1 MTVLCLF
8 NTTLF
13 MDETPISRIYLES
26 LTTSE
31 LVAMADKLGVD
42 IPYGLD
48 RIFIVEE
55 LLDIVLEDNEENNST
70 EMDLLDSGLV
80 ESVPLPKQYNIT
92 FLEVIV
98 RDPLWAFVFWEIKA
112 QDKEELEK
120 AQNFEG
126 YFLKVLPCVAAAETN
141 RNEAEGVFRVPV
153 SPNDTAWYLGF
164 TPEMKD
170 GVSRNI
176 QPQYKVELCAV
187 IKGEETMLAVSL
199 PFCLPGLHEVS
210 QGRSANVNLLNSL
223 SGYSDFHIIR
233 SSERLLRNKRNV
245 ETRNAGAPNRSFGD
259 ANG

>member
-1 MTVLCLF
+1 
-8 NTTLF
+8 
-13 MDETPISRIYLES
+13 MDETPISRVYLES
-26 LTTSE
+26 LTTDE
-31 LVAMADKLGVD
+31 LISMADKFGVD

-48 RIFIVEE
+48 RIFIIEE
-55 LLDIVLEDNEENNST
+55 LLEIVLEDNESNDAR
-70 EMDLLDSGLV
+70 EMDLLDSGLI

-92 FLEVIV
+92 FIEVIV

-126 YFLKVLPCVAAAETN
+126 YFLKVSPCIAAAETG
-141 RNEAEGVFRVPV
+141 RNEAEGIFSVPV

-164 TPEMKD
+164 TPEKKD
-170 GVSRNI
+170 GAPPDR

-187 IKGEETMLAVSL
+187 IKGEETILAVSL

-210 QGRSANVNLLNSL
+210 QGNSVNGNPLGPL
-223 SGYSDFHIIR
+223 SGSRDFHIIR
-233 SSERLLRNKRNV
+233 NGERLSRSKKNA
-245 ETRNAGAPNRSFGD
+245 ETADRKSGD